1 MAIYEKFIGRN
12 RDSFES
18 LEDAQKNYEI
28 TYPDNFNY
36 AFDVIDEVAKT
47 KRNKLAMIWVST
59 DETDEKR
66 FTFRD
71 LMKLSNKA
79 ANYFISLG
87 IKKGDKVLLVLK
99 RSYLFW
105 ISMLALHKIGAIG
118 IQATHMLM

>member
-18 LEDAQKNYEI
+18 LEDAQKNYKI

-36 AFDVIDEVAKT
+36 AFDVIDELAKT
-47 KRNKLAMIWVST
+47 KPNKLAMIWVSK
-59 DETDEKR
+59 DETEEKR

-87 IKKGDKVLLVLK
+87 IWITC
-99 RSYLFW
+99 LFIAIFYCNTIPMW
-105 ISMLALHKIGAIG
+105 ISLIVMNVLSLSRNTCKD
-118 IQATHMLM
+118 